1 MPFFEDSYQ
10 TTIGSVM
17 VTKTIVEALRKAMI
31 RDYLDRVSLNVR
43 KEGDVTP
50 VFVIGSSSS
59 EAEIPPFAHP
69 IMVTDS
75 HHQKTLCTDLRFY
88 VTRDAQASEIEKS
101 IRNGTEFNFAKSR
114 AILNLLW
121 VTNRVGEIRIGLSFA
136 GVVFAAL
143 IAQAVTRTY
152 SLDYRDQ
159 TAVAIASH
167 FYYQTL
173 FSEET
178 EFSEEAREAMA
189 THTIK
194 ATKAPA
200 ELVFQVYD
208 KIKEISNVEDFCN
221 TLQTITE
228 NVRLKD
234 FNTLGLLTMMRNV
247 WMATNSKEII
257 SVAVEHPPTWIA
269 MVYSALTERTFKNST
284 LAKVAET
291 YGKRGAADEF
301 LKNYRSIMAENT
313 ETHQLRSHVM
323 EELHQLGTFE

>member
-10 TTIGSVM
+10 TTVGSVM
-17 VTKTIVEALRKAMI
+17 VTKTIVESIRKAMI
-31 RDYLDRVSLNVR
+31 KDYLDRVSLNVR

-50 VFVIGSSSS
+50 VFVIGSSPS
-59 EAEIPPFAHP
+59 ESEIPPFAHP
-69 IMVTDS
+69 IMVVDS

-88 VTRDAQASEIEKS
+88 VTRDAHSSEIEKS

-136 GVVFAAL
+136 GVVFASL
-143 IAQAVTRTY
+143 IAQAVARTY

-159 TAVAIASH
+159 TAVAIATH

-173 FSEET
+173 FSKET
-178 EFSEEAREAMA
+178 EFDEEARETMA

-194 ATKAPA
+194 ATKAPS

-208 KIKEISNVEDFCN
+208 KIKEISNVEDFCLS
-221 TLQTITE
+221 LQNITE

-234 FNTLGLLTMMRNV
+234 FNLGGLLTIMRNI
-247 WMATNSKEII
+247 WNATNSKEII
-257 SVAVEHPPTWIA
+257 SVSLEHPPTWIA
-269 MVYSALTERTFKNST
+269 MVYSALTERTFKNSS
-284 LAKVAET
+284 LAKSAET
-291 YGKRGAADEF
+291 YGKRGGADEF
-301 LKNYRSIMAENT
+301 IKNFRAIMFENSVT
-313 ETHQLRSHVM
+313 PQLRSHVM